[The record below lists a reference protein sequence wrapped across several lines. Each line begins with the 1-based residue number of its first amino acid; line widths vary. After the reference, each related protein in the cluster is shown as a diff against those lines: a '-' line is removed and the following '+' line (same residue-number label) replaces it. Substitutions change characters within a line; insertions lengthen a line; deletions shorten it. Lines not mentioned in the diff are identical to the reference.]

1 MQTLTDMA
9 LVILQ
14 DELTITE
21 TSAENEAKPKQGPQ
35 SNFEIWGGGGGISD
49 SILGGTRQFFLL
61 NLYNFKNIGGARAP
75 PAHPPTPPPPRAPTP
90 RSLPFSLG
98 FAIWRILQHITRRQ
112 RFICS
117 KRDIHLLNGRYS
129 FCEFLSEVE
138 LRGNAG
144 TKRHCFSRGWGGVT
158 S

>member
-21 TSAENEAKPKQGPQ
+21 TSAENEAKPKQGPR
-35 SNFEIWGGGGGISD
+35 SNFEIWGGGGGGISD

-75 PAHPPTPPPPRAPTP
+75 PAHPPPPPAPLLRGP
-90 RSLPFSLG
+90 CHSVWGLQYGG
-98 FAIWRILQHITRRQ
+98 FCSISRDASDSSVLNVI
-112 RFICS
+112 FIC
-117 KRDIHLLNGRYS
+117 
-129 FCEFLSEVE
+129 
-138 LRGNAG
+138 
-144 TKRHCFSRGWGGVT
+144 
-158 S
+158 